1 MLVIPKTLATNAAK
15 DSTELVAKLRA
26 YHNISQTSGPEDA
39 KKQLKY
45 FGLDLENGQVSDCVQ
60 RGVLEPLMGKIRMLK
75 SALEACTALLRI
87 DELSGFEKLCA
98 DLWAQSKL
106 MQQRFLI
113 VESSYRRKNVVVG
126 VKMDMIIVNAIKNHT
141 SPAEFNPLPP
151 IS

>member
-1 MLVIPKTLATNAAK
+1 
-15 DSTELVAKLRA
+15 
-26 YHNISQTSGPEDA
+26 
-39 KKQLKY
+39 
-45 FGLDLENGQVSDCVQ
+45 
-60 RGVLEPLMGKIRMLK
+60 
-75 SALEACTALLRI
+75 
-87 DELSGFEKLCA
+87 
-98 DLWAQSKL
+98 